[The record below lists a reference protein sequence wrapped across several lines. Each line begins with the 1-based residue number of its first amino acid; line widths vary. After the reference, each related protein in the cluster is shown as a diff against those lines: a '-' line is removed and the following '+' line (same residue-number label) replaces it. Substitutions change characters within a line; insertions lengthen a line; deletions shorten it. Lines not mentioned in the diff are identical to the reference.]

1 MLFRS
6 SEVGKGSTF
15 SLILPDGLAETPGT
29 SAERAAELTRQSP
42 VLVVEDEQAD
52 LLVAVSLLDAASVR
66 SRQARTLGEARAA
79 LAAERPAA
87 VVLDIRFDEGD
98 AWAFLK
104 EIKSSPETA
113 EIPVLV
119 MTATD
124 DEDRALALGA
134 QAFVRKPVDR
144 RNLVRSLLRL
154 LNRKPALDVL
164 HVDDDATAR
173 YAVKQMLFGTGQIGR
188 AHV

>member
-1 MLFRS
+1 MVAR
-6 SEVGKGSTF
+6 G
-15 SLILPDGLAETPGT
+15 LPGARRRDLGLPAYVKSRGY
-29 SAERAAELTRQSP
+29 
-42 VLVVEDEQAD
+42 EQAD

-164 HVDDDATAR
+164 HVDDDQGSIRTLHR
-173 YAVKQMLFGTGQIGR
+173 SR
-188 AHV
+188 P